1 MQLETKLEEGWYL
14 CTRNGKELEMYYDGN
29 KWHLS
34 GYDTNDVVQGTVA
47 KSPDTVLKKRSK

>member
-14 CTRNGKELEMYYDGN
+14 CTRNGKEVEMYYDGT
-29 KWHLS
+29 KWNLS

-47 KSPDTVLKKRSK
+47 KSPDAVLKKRSK